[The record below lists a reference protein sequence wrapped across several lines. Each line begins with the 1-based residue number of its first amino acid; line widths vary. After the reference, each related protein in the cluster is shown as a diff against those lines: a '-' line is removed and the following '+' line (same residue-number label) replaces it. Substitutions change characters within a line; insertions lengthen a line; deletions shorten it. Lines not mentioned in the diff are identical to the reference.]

1 MLVGSLKRIEE
12 EDEGRRRWEG
22 VVKCAGKGGSQG
34 SDNVKEE
41 QKGVK
46 REEGGFGE

>member
-1 MLVGSLKRIEE
+1 MCLWVHLRDKKGRTREGKVGRA
-12 EDEGRRRWEG
+12 
-22 VVKCAGKGGSQG
+22 VKCAGKGGFEG

-46 REEGGFGE
+46 RGEGGFGE

>member
-1 MLVGSLKRIEE
+1 M
-12 EDEGRRRWEG
+12 
-22 VVKCAGKGGSQG
+22 VKCAVEDDFEG